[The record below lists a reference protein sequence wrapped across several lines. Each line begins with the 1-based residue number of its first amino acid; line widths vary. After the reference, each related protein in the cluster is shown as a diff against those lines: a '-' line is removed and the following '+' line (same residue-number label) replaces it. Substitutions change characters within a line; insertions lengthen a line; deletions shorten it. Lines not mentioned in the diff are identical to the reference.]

1 MATHVIFWGVL
12 TMAEERQGDLF
23 ITAQVPYQKTRRT
36 FQHEDLISNDLGANG
51 IVGQERARRA
61 IDFGLQMNAH
71 MVLVG
76 PVGTGKTTYVM
87 ERVKEWAKSKPAS
100 NDWCYI
106 PNFHKPDQPLRLS
119 MAPGMARKF
128 QSDVDDFVTTAQQ
141 QLRQAFDTDS
151 YAHHRQNLLRQF
163 QAEQQSLWNEATQK
177 AKALG
182 FLLQTTPTGSL
193 VTVPLKP
200 DGQPYH
206 PQEFAKLPETTRK
219 EIQEHQDQ
227 LEEPVE
233 ASTRRIR
240 ALERE
245 AKEALAKDDREVAA
259 NSAQHLLDPLSDQY
273 RDHPA
278 VLQYFRDILEDLF
291 AHLDNLRAEE
301 GDAAAMAVGIKGW
314 LARYRVQVLV
324 EHQPDGGAPVVVE
337 TNPTYANLFGHVD
350 YQQIQGMLVATIE
363 GIKAGSLL
371 RANGGYLIL
380 SAADLLRENF
390 SYPSLKRMLKQGWTR
405 IENAPEAIGWLH
417 PTLFQPQPIPIEVT
431 VILIGTPDLY
441 YALYAYDDD
450 FRRLFKIKADFVADM
465 PATREN
471 LGAFRNLLNAVVER
485 DHLLPLTDGGAAAL
499 AEFGSVLAEDQDR
512 ISVRMGDILGV
523 LAESQV
529 WASSEGAPQIEAVH
543 IKKALA
549 ERRYRS
555 AGPEETMQRLVSD
568 GTLLLETEGR
578 VTGQI
583 NGLAVMS
590 AGDLPFGHPSRITVT
605 TWAGE
610 RGILNIERQTRQ
622 SGTTHTKGVLTLAG
636 FFAGRFA
643 QGSAL
648 TMAASIG
655 FEQMYDE
662 IDGDSASS
670 AELYALLSELAGLGI
685 DQGIAV
691 TGSVDQKGSVQPI
704 GGVNHKIEGFYRTC
718 LAKGLSGKQ
727 GVIIP
732 TRNLRNLMVS
742 DDVYDAVR
750 EGRFHIW
757 AVDHIDQGIDLLTG
771 VKAGTPDDGPNSV
784 MGRVAARLREYSQIL
799 SNQSRNRNKVQK
811 TNGDDIER

>member
-1 MATHVIFWGVL
+1 MTEDGQEGLSIA
-12 TMAEERQGDLF
+12 
-23 ITAQVPYQKTRRT
+23 AQVPWQKTRRT
-36 FQHEDLISNDLGANG
+36 FQEEELKVGDAGISG

-61 IDFGLQMNAH
+61 IDFGLQMDAH
-71 MVLVG
+71 MFLVG
-76 PVGTGKTTYVM
+76 PVGTGKTTYVLG
-87 ERVKEWAKSKPAS
+87 RVKEWARSRPAPD
-100 NDWCYI
+100 DWCYV
-106 PNFHKPDQPLRLS
+106 PNFQKPDQPRCLS
-119 MAPGMARKF
+119 MKAGMARKF
-128 QSDVDDFVTTAQQ
+128 QADVDDFVTTAQQ
-141 QLRQAFDTDS
+141 QLRQAFDTDA
-151 YAHHRQNLLRQF
+151 YAHHRQSLLRQF
-163 QAEQQSLWNEATQK
+163 QAEQQTLWGETMQK
-177 AKALG
+177 ARELG
-182 FLLQTTPTGSL
+182 FLLQTAPTGGL

-206 PQEFAKLPETTRK
+206 PQEFAELPEATRK
-219 EIQEHQDQ
+219 EIQDRQEQ
-227 LEEPVE
+227 LEEPIE
-233 ASTRRIR
+233 TLTRRIR
-240 ALERE
+240 ALDRE
-245 AKEALAKDDREVAA
+245 AKEALAKDDREVAENA
-259 NSAQHLLDPLSDQY
+259 AQHLLDPLLEQY
-273 RDHPA
+273 RDRST
-278 VLQYFRDILEDLF
+278 VVQYFRDVLEDLF
-291 AHLDNLRAEE
+291 SHLNSLRADD
-301 GDAAAMAVGIKGW
+301 GDAMAMAVGNKGW

-324 EHQPDGGAPVVVE
+324 EREPDGGAPVVVE

-350 YQQIQGMLVATIE
+350 YQQVQGMLVATIE

-380 SAADLLRENF
+380 SATDLLRENF
-390 SYPSLKRMLKQGWTR
+390 SYPALKRMLKQGWTR

-417 PTLFQPQPIPIEVT
+417 PTLFQPEPIPINVT
-431 VILIGTPDLY
+431 VILIGTPDVY
-441 YALYAYDDD
+441 YALYGYDDD
-450 FRRLFKIKADFVADM
+450 FRRLFKVKADFVADM

-471 LGAFRNLLNAVVER
+471 LVAFRNLLNAMVKR

-499 AEFGSVLAEDQDR
+499 AEFGSILAEDQDR
-512 ISVRMGDILGV
+512 ISTRMGDVLGV

-529 WASSEGAPQIEAVH
+529 WALNSNALKIEATHV
-543 IKKALA
+543 KQALA

-583 NGLAVMS
+583 NGLAVMT

-643 QGSAL
+643 QGSPL
-648 TMAASIG
+648 TMAASIA
-655 FEQMYDE
+655 FEQMYNE
-662 IDGDSASS
+662 VDGDSASS
-670 AELYALLSELAGLGI
+670 AELYALLSELAGVGI

-691 TGSVDQKGSVQPI
+691 TGSVDQKGAVQPI

-727 GVIIP
+727 GVIVP

-742 DDVYDAVR
+742 DEVYDAVR

-757 AVDHIDQGIDLLTG
+757 AVDYIDQGIEILTG
-771 VKAGTPDDGPNSV
+771 MRAGSPDGGPDTV
-784 MGRVAARLREYSQIL
+784 MGRVAARLREYADVMSKSGKEGKAL
-799 SNQSRNRNKVQK
+799 NKNE
-811 TNGDDIER
+811 NG